1 MSIFKLFESKVR
13 ELIGIEPHPKVLVAL
28 SGGADST
35 AMFFL
40 FLHYGKKYPM
50 DLCALH
56 VHHGIRGSEADRDL
70 EFCRDLCQR
79 QNISFRCAYVN
90 VPEHAA
96 KEKKSLEEAARILR
110 YRELERVAEEEQCLY
125 IATAHNADDQLETL
139 LFRLVRG
146 CGTKGAAGIPEKRG
160 RYLRPMLS
168 FTKEEI
174 LAFCEK
180 ERLSFVFDSTNS
192 TQDCSR
198 NLLRLRVVPVL
209 REICPQ
215 AAENALRFA
224 ENCREDEE
232 YLSSLVPSQENLSA
246 KDLRKLPVPL
256 LKRWIS
262 SAFSAYGTLESVH
275 MEALVRLVREELYG
289 KSLSLP
295 QGVRGVF
302 DRAGLHF
309 YRERPEE
316 YFFLLKE
323 GENPL
328 PGQNRSVYLLKKE
341 ILGEFLA
348 KTEKVHNLF
357 MQVTVNSATINGSL
371 IVRTK
376 KPGDRIFFGG
386 MHRLVKKLIAEIC
399 PVSEERKGYPV
410 ICDDLGVLWV
420 PGFPVREG
428 VAAKE
433 EENLEIRYVLV
444 GEKGYALSQFE

>member
-1 MSIFKLFESKVR
+1 MFESKVR
-13 ELIGIEPHPKVLVAL
+13 ELIGTESLPKVLVAL

-35 AMFFL
+35 AMLFL
-40 FLHYGKKYPM
+40 FLRYREKYPM

-70 EFCRDLCQR
+70 DFCRELCQR
-79 QNISFRCAYVN
+79 QKVSFRSAFVQA
-90 VPEHAA
+90 PEYAA

-110 YRELERVAEEEQCLY
+110 YRELERVAEEERCTH

-160 RYLRPMLS
+160 RFLRPMLS

-174 LAFCEK
+174 LAFCEEEK
-180 ERLSFVFDSTNS
+180 LPFVFDSTNS
-192 TQDCSR
+192 SEDCTR
-198 NLLRLRVVPVL
+198 NLLRLRVVPYL
-209 REICPQ
+209 REICTK
-215 AAENALRFA
+215 AAGNARLFA
-224 ENCREDEE
+224 GNSREDEE
-232 YLSSLVPSQENLSA
+232 YLSSLVPARKDLSA
-246 KDLRKLPVPL
+246 KELRDLPSPL

-275 MEALVRLVREELYG
+275 LEALVRLVREELYG

-295 QGVRGVF
+295 QGVRGVL

-309 YRERPEE
+309 SRELPEE
-316 YFFLLKE
+316 YLFSLKE

-328 PGQNRSVYLLKKE
+328 PGQNRSVYLLNKE
-341 ILGEFLA
+341 RLGEFLT

-357 MQVTVNSATINGSL
+357 MQVAVNSATINGSL
-371 IVRTK
+371 TVRTK
-376 KPGDRIFFGG
+376 KPGDRVFYGG
-386 MHRLVKKLIAEIC
+386 MHRLVKKLVAEIC

-420 PGFPVREG
+420 PGFPAREG
-428 VAAKE
+428 TAAKE
-433 EENLEIRYVLV
+433 EEDLEIQYILL